1 MIDDVSF
8 KLDNFQRETDRNFRN
23 LTSDLD
29 DLATEMKGTIRKIK
43 QNVSDIKQT
52 NTRLEQRI
60 KEIEDLGIIQKAIAK
75 EAEDK

>member
-1 MIDDVSF
+1 
-8 KLDNFQRETDRNFRN
+8 
-23 LTSDLD
+23 
-29 DLATEMKGTIRKIK
+29 MKGTIRKIK